1 MKKKLQID
9 KLKAAKIIEKQI
21 QFCLKIKLSESELHP
36 LRLVQASKSLIGLNL
51 DKPNQKLMNFNS
63 IYLESFKELKNE
75 LNINKNLEL
84 NPVIDIRDLEIA
96 FLNKDRKKVL
106 DTYYQL
112 RLVSSE
118 LHILEFLIE
127 ISLKQSGKS
136 FLLIWSL
143 YKSVLFLKNK
153 ESINYI
159 IYALDA
165 IMCDQFEEISIQS
178 NNLEFIDILNYDLT
192 CSDLDLLSHLVEAY
206 NANLVR
212 DIKIRFL
219 IQSLINKKFTKLKL
233 NNFNHNSEVA
243 NKNLL
248 ENGRKD
254 LLSIINSTEILDLT
268 SEFILLVDSIRSLMR
283 YIDKQNH
290 KKICLHLENI
300 LEKINV

>member
-36 LRLVQASKSLIGLNL
+36 LRLIQASKSLIGLNL

-165 IMCDQFEEISIQS
+165 IMCDQFEEINIPS
-178 NNLEFIDILNYDLT
+178 NNIEFIDILNYDLT
-192 CSDLDLLSHLVEAY
+192 CSDLDLFSHLVEAY

-212 DIKIRFL
+212 DVKIRFL

-233 NNFNHNSEVA
+233 NNFNHNSVVV

-283 YIDKQNH
+283 YIDEQNH

>member
-36 LRLVQASKSLIGLNL
+36 LRLIQASKSLIGLNL

-192 CSDLDLLSHLVEAY
+192 CSDLDLFSHLVEAY

-283 YIDKQNH
+283 YIDEQNH

>member
-36 LRLVQASKSLIGLNL
+36 LRLIQASKSLIGLNL

-165 IMCDQFEEISIQS
+165 IMCDQFEEINIPS
-178 NNLEFIDILNYDLT
+178 NSLEFIDILNYDLT
-192 CSDLDLLSHLVEAY
+192 CSDLDLFSHLVEAY

-212 DIKIRFL
+212 DVKIRFL

-233 NNFNHNSEVA
+233 NNFNHNSEVS

-254 LLSIINSTEILDLT
+254 LLRIINSTEILDLT
-268 SEFILLVDSIRSLMR
+268 SDFILLVDSIRSLMR
-283 YIDKQNH
+283 YIDEQNH